1 MMTALLE
8 LNDVSKGFGGV
19 LAVDR
24 LSCSIDA
31 GELVGLIG
39 PNGAG
44 KTTVFNLVTGVHA
57 VTGGVVRYKGLKVS
71 GSGPTRIARSGIAR
85 TFQNIR
91 LFRSLTVLEHV
102 LVAQDCRAG
111 NALARFSPWPAA
123 GERQRRL
130 QAMEL
135 LEVFALEKR
144 RDELAIHLPYGGQRR
159 LEMARALATTP
170 ELLLLDEPAAG
181 LNDTETD
188 ELRRILE
195 TLRARGHTILLV
207 EHDMKLVMQLCTRI
221 LVLNF
226 GRLIASGTP
235 AEVRANQE
243 VIDAYLGVED

>member
-1 MMTALLE
+1 MSKLLE
-8 LNDVSKGFGGV
+8 LKDVNKSFGGV
-19 LAVDR
+19 LAVDE
-24 LSCSIDA
+24 LSCSIEQ

-44 KTTVFNLVTGVHA
+44 KTTVFNLVTGVHPLTSGEVLHNGA
-57 VTGGVVRYKGLKVS
+57 RIS
-71 GSGPTRIARSGIAR
+71 GSSPTRIARSGIAR

-102 LVAQDCRAG
+102 LVAQGCRGAKL
-111 NALARFSPWPAA
+111 LAQLSPFSTAA
-123 GERQRRL
+123 EMERRG
-130 QAMEL
+130 QAEEL
-135 LEVFALEKR
+135 LEIFGLQGR
-144 RDELAIHLPYGGQRR
+144 SDELAVHLPYGGQRR
-159 LEMARALATTP
+159 LEMARALATSP

-188 ELRRILE
+188 ELRTILE

-207 EHDMKLVMQLCTRI
+207 EHDMKLVMRLCTRI

-235 AEVRANQE
+235 AQVRADQN
-243 VIDAYLGVED
+243 VIDAYLGVEN